1 MTTHSSI
8 LDWKISRTE
17 EPGGQQS
24 IGSRRVRHDGSDL
37 AQHNTEMSLAG
48 SIRSTP
54 KTQSYFYMLEIN
66 KLETKIKNAKPIQSQ
81 RRMKHQA
88 QVSQKDLQDLCC
100 KAGLPRWRH
109 GEEWACQ
116 CRRRQFNPGVK
127 KIPWS
132 RRRQPTPVFLPGDP
146 IDRGV
151 CWATVHRVPKS
162 RTQLSTVF

>member
-1 MTTHSSI
+1 MHKAYETQVPSLGWQNPLEEGMTTHSSI

-88 QVSQKDLQDLCC
+88 QVSQTD
-100 KAGLPRWRH
+100 
-109 GEEWACQ
+109 
-116 CRRRQFNPGVK
+116 F
-127 KIPWS
+127 
-132 RRRQPTPVFLPGDP
+132 
-146 IDRGV
+146 
-151 CWATVHRVPKS
+151 
-162 RTQLSTVF
+162 